1 MTAALVAAPA
11 GPQDDGD
18 EVVLDRK
25 LCRCGR
31 LAAVVLHHEDG
42 DVWAAVRCGCG
53 AFVPAGTATESAIS
67 TAPPVCK
74 GVTGASRRPPS
85 EGGRP

>member
-1 MTAALVAAPA
+1 MTAVMIAAAA
-11 GPQDDGD
+11 GPEDDGD
-18 EVVLDRK
+18 EVVLSRE

-42 DVWAAVRCGCG
+42 DVWAAVRCPCG
-53 AFVPAGTATESAIS
+53 SFVPAGTATESATS
-67 TAPPVCK
+67 TTPPVCK

-85 EGGRP
+85 EGDRP

>member
-1 MTAALVAAPA
+1 MTAVLVAAPA
-11 GPQDDGD
+11 PEDDGD
-18 EVVLDRK
+18 EVVLDRE

-42 DVWAAVRCGCG
+42 DVWASVRCPCG
-53 AFVPAGTATESAIS
+53 GFVPAGAATESATS

-74 GVTGASRRPPS
+74 GVTVASRRAPS
-85 EGGRP
+85 GGAR